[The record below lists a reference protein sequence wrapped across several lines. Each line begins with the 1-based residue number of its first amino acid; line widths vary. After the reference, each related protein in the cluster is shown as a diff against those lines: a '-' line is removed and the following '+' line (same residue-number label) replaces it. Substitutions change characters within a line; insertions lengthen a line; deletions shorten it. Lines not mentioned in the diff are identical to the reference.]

1 MIQLRVSELIQFFD
15 VFNRDFP
22 KVVAVTKEV
31 AADQD
36 LITVTLAVTMHY
48 FRFLAVRL
56 SFYWSSFS
64 DLIVPTT
71 VSILLS
77 CGRYSFLLIYP
88 SQLPFSDVQLRL
100 GLLRLKD

>member
-1 MIQLRVSELIQFFD
+1 LIQLKASELIRFFD
-15 VFNRDFP
+15 VFDRDFP

-36 LITVTLAVTMHY
+36 LITVTLAAKMHY

-71 VSILLS
+71 ESVLLS
-77 CGRYSFLLIYP
+77 CGRYSSLLIYP
-88 SQLPFSDVQLRL
+88 SQLPFSNVQLRL